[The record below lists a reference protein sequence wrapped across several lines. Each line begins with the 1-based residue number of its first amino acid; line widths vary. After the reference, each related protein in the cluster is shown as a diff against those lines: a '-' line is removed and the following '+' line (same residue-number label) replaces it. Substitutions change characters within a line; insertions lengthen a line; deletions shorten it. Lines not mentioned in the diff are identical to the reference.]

1 MAAKKGT
8 MPPNAGKG
16 RKVGSV
22 NKYTKAIK
30 DMVEEALH
38 GAGGVDYLVTQA
50 HANPAAFMGLVGK
63 LMPRKIDAE
72 ISIFT
77 GEDLVDRLQEGRT
90 LMAKY
95 REVKEIEHDEQGL
108 H

>member
-1 MAAKKGT
+1 MSEDKPKPPAAGRGRKKGEL
-8 MPPNAGKG
+8 
-16 RKVGSV
+16 
-22 NKYTKAIK
+22 NKYTRAIK
-30 DMVEEALH
+30 EMVEEALH
-38 GAGGVDYLVTQA
+38 RAGGVDYLVKQA
-50 HANPAAFMGLVGK
+50 EKNPVAFMGLVGK

>member
-1 MAAKKGT
+1 MSDDKPKPPSAGRGRKKGEL
-8 MPPNAGKG
+8 
-16 RKVGSV
+16 
-22 NKYTKAIK
+22 NKYTRAIK

-38 GAGGVDYLVTQA
+38 GAGGVDYLVKQA

-90 LMAKY
+90 LIAKY
-95 REVKEIEHDEQGL
+95 REVREVEHDEQGL